1 MLYNF
6 IGGSHSKSRSGMVS
20 TVLDPTTGLE
30 SFNAPASRDE
40 DIEDA
45 FRSAREAFSR
55 WSSTVP
61 AQRSAALL
69 ALASDIAA
77 NADALVDAEASDTGK
92 PVDDALAA
100 EVDHC
105 VDVLRF
111 FAGAVRTLE
120 AGAAGE
126 YLPGHLSL
134 LRREPVGVCAQI
146 TPWNFPLMMAVW
158 KIAPALAAGNT
169 TVLKPAETTPRST
182 LYLAELAARHLPK
195 GVFNV
200 VCGDRETGR
209 AMVAHPTPAMVS
221 FTGSA
226 PGGREVAASAAT
238 SLKRV
243 HLELGGN
250 AAAVVFDDAGVA
262 RATRRIAE
270 SAFANAGQDCVAVER
285 VLVHEDVLEEVVD
298 GLSHWARVLAS
309 DLPRGEGALLGPLNN
324 ADQFARVTSFIEGL
338 PTHARVTAGGT
349 RVGDKGYYFA
359 PTVVL
364 GVRPEDDIVR
374 QEVFGPVLTVQAFRH
389 EHEAIALANGVEQGL
404 ASSVWTRD
412 HARAM
417 RVSAAMECGCV
428 WINTHLE
435 FAAEMPHGGV
445 GGSGYGKDLSVSSLD
460 DYTRTKH
467 VMSDVSEAS
476 S

>member
-6 IGGSHSKSRSGMVS
+6 IGGKHKKSRSGIIR
-20 TVLDPTTGLE
+20 TILDPTTELD
-30 SFNAPASRDE
+30 SFSTPVSREE
-40 DIEDA
+40 DVGDA
-45 FRSAREAFSR
+45 FRAAEKAFSP
-55 WSSTVP
+55 WSAAPP
-61 AQRSAALL
+61 AERSAALL
-69 ALASDIAA
+69 ALAQDLAVDAA
-77 NADALVDAEASDTGK
+77 SFVEAEASDTGK
-92 PVDDALAA
+92 PVDEALAA

-120 AGAAGE
+120 GRAAGE
-126 YLPGHLSL
+126 YLPGHLSF

-169 TVLKPAETTPRST
+169 TVLKPAETTPRGT
-182 LYLAELAARHLPK
+182 LRLAELAARHLPE
-195 GVFNV
+195 GAFNV
-200 VCGDRETGR
+200 LCGDRDTGS
-209 AMVAHPTPAMVS
+209 AMVAHPAPAMVS
-221 FTGSA
+221 FTGSVR
-226 PGGREVAASAAT
+226 GGREVAANAAA

-250 AAAVVFDDAGVA
+250 SAAVVFGDAGIA
-262 RATRRIAE
+262 QATERIAR

-298 GLSHWARVLAS
+298 GLAHWARVVAS
-309 DLPRGEGALLGPLNN
+309 DLPYGKGALLGPLNN
-324 ADQFARVTSFIEGL
+324 ADQFARVTSFVEGM
-338 PTHARVTAGGT
+338 PGHARIAAGGA
-349 RVGDKGYYFA
+349 RVGDRGYYFA

-374 QEVFGPVLTVQAFRH
+374 QEVFGPVLTVQAFRD
-389 EHEAIALANGVEQGL
+389 EREAIALANGVDQGL

-417 RVSAAMECGCV
+417 RVSAALECGCV

-445 GGSGYGKDLSVSSLD
+445 GVSGYGKDLSVYSLD